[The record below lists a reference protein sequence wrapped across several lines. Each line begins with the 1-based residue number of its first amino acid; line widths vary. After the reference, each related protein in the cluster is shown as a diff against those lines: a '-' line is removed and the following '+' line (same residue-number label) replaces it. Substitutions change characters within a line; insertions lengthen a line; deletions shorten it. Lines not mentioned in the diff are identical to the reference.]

1 MHWPRWMTL
10 NPIRACKLAAR
21 QAWEWKL
28 RGKNKVVWSD
38 QHTFL
43 LLFFKLLGARNS
55 FWMWIK
61 CEWKLLLH
69 RLWCLSVC
77 LKTSVTDPVRQLC
90 FRFLWVMQQVL
101 KRNGKQTI
109 ILYPAAVQGAATV
122 IGQHLIKATPLPL
135 SSQQMKLLQLCT
147 RKHTQL

>member
-21 QAWEWKL
+21 QAWEWKV

-38 QHTFL
+38 QRTFL
-43 LLFFKLLGARNS
+43 LLFFKLLGARS
-55 FWMWIK
+55 TFWMWIE
-61 CEWKLLLH
+61 CECRLLLH

-77 LKTSVTDPVRQLC
+77 LIKTVTYPVRQLC
-90 FRFLWVMQQVL
+90 RFLWVMQQVL
-101 KRNGKQTI
+101 KWKGKQTFFF
-109 ILYPAAVQGAATV
+109 LYPAAAWGAATV

-135 SSQQMKLLQLCT
+135 GGQQMKLLQLCT
-147 RKHTQL
+147 R